1 MLTPATQQALQGLRD
16 LHTLKWYVISLLAIV
31 FYIYIV
37 EIKKAKASGNWDAI
51 FAGLTLFGMDF
62 INETWNGWVLHF
74 TQYSAFWTTPGET
87 ALRTMVGWNIEI
99 MFMFAISGII
109 YYHTLTENKDIKILG
124 LPEKWFW
131 AIGYAVFCVFVEC
144 LLNIGGLL
152 VWEYPWWNLSFKGVW
167 LIFLIGYFH
176 FYVAIILVLSLK
188 SIRNKILAVS
198 ALYGIA
204 IVMNIIGLGILGWT
218 Y

>member
-1 MLTPATQQALQGLRD
+1 MLTPATQQALIGLRD
-16 LHTLKWYVISLLAIV
+16 LHTLKWYVIPFLAIV
-31 FYIYIV
+31 FYIYIT
-37 EIKKAKASGNWDAI
+37 EMKKAKAAGNWDAI

-74 TQYSAFWTTPGET
+74 SQRSAFWTTPGET
-87 ALRTMVGWNIEI
+87 ALRTTIGWNIEI

-109 YYHTLTENKDIKILG
+109 YYHTLTEDKKIKILG

-131 AIGYAVFCVFVEC
+131 AIAYSVFCVFVEC
-144 LLNIGGLL
+144 LLNYAGLL
-152 VWEYPWWNLSFKGVW
+152 VWEYPFWNRTFEGVW

-176 FYVAIILVLSLK
+176 FYVAIIFMLWLKKISSKIAFLS
-188 SIRNKILAVS
+188 IL
-198 ALYGIA
+198 YA
-204 IVMNIIGLGILGWT
+204 IPAAMNIYAFGIMGWQ

>member
-1 MLTPATQQALQGLRD
+1 
-16 LHTLKWYVISLLAIV
+16 
-31 FYIYIV
+31 
-37 EIKKAKASGNWDAI
+37 
-51 FAGLTLFGMDF
+51 
-62 INETWNGWVLHF
+62 
-74 TQYSAFWTTPGET
+74 
-87 ALRTMVGWNIEI
+87 